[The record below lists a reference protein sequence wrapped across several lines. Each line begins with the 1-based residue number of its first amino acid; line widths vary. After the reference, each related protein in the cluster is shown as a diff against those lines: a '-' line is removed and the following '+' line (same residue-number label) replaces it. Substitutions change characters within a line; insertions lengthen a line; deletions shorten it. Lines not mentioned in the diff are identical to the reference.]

1 MRGVGV
7 CAMAL
12 VLITGCA
19 SNGLKEMIEALAKD
33 PATVC
38 AKIVYGPAVVQI
50 YRTNAQQASVK
61 CTNDGLEVETLVH
74 P

>member
-1 MRGVGV
+1 MTGVSV
-7 CAMAL
+7 CAL
-12 VLITGCA
+12 VLVLLTGCA
-19 SNGLKEMIEALAKD
+19 SNGLKDMIEALAKD

-38 AKIVYGPAVVQI
+38 AKIVYGPAVIQI

-61 CTNDGLEVETLVH
+61 CTNDGLDVETIH